1 MKTNPQLDIM
11 ILAAGKASR
20 MGQAKQLLK
29 LHGQSLLEICLAKAT
44 TLPTTSVVVV
54 LGAYL
59 AQTQPLVNAFGKG
72 VHTVVNKDWAS
83 GMGGSIAT
91 GMNKILEIN
100 PLAKATMVLLADQP
114 LVSAEKLHDMLR
126 LYQQKTAP
134 IVTSAY
140 SGTFGVP
147 AIFERALFEH
157 LLQLKGK
164 TGAKKV
170 MKQHLDQLTYFDLP
184 MAAFDADTP
193 EDFEQIKA
201 MVANKG
207 C

>member
-1 MKTNPQLDIM
+1 MKTKPQLDIM

-29 LHGQSLLEICLAKAT
+29 LQGQSLLEICLAKAT
-44 TLPTTSVVVV
+44 TLPTASVVVV

-59 AQTQPLVNAFGKG
+59 AQTQPLVSTFGKG
-72 VHTVVNKDWAS
+72 VHAVVNKDWES
-83 GMGGSIAT
+83 GMGSSIAT

-100 PLAKATMVLLADQP
+100 PSAKATMVLLADQP
-114 LVSAEKLHDMLR
+114 LVSAEKLHEMLD
-126 LYQQKTAP
+126 LYQQKAP
-134 IVTSAY
+134 PIITSAY

-147 AIFERALFEH
+147 AIFERAMFKH

-193 EDFEQIKA
+193 KDFEQIKA
-201 MVANKG
+201 MIMDNG
-207 C
+207 G